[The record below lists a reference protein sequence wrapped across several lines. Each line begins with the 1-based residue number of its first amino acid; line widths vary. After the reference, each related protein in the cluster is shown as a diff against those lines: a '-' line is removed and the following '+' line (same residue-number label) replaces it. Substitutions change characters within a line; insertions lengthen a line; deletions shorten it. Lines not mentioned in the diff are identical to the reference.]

1 MKYCSECKVF
11 VNENLKN
18 CPLCGSWT
26 EECNSEKFDDY
37 LNQEKYVQYPSLKLK
52 GDAYKSF
59 LRKKSLFLTLTVILV
74 CVLINALVTP
84 SHLWSAYVAC
94 GGMTVFICVLSTI
107 YKKRRF
113 YSLLLVLAIVLPV
126 TLYCL
131 DITQSFDR
139 TNGFEAF
146 GFSLSYAVPGFLI
159 AMIITLDVMAAV
171 EKSKYKYYLFSLLIV
186 SLYALIPQIVIWIV
200 PREFAYWLTFS
211 CFVFSIANGLTMTI
225 IYWKSLKAEFN
236 KKMHL

>member
-26 EECNSEKFDDY
+26 EECESNRFEDY
-37 LNQEKYVQYPSLKLK
+37 AEQEKYVNYPSLKLK

-74 CVLINALVTP
+74 CVLINVLLTP
-84 SHLWSAYVAC
+84 SSLWSAYVAC
-94 GGMTVFICVLSTI
+94 GGMTVFLCVLSTI

-113 YSLLLVLAIVLPV
+113 YSLLLVLAIVLPL
-126 TLYCL
+126 TLVCL
-131 DITQSFDR
+131 DIIQSFDR
-139 TNGFEAF
+139 TGSFSAF
-146 GFSLSYAVPGFLI
+146 GFSLLYAVPGFLM
-159 AMIITLDVMAAV
+159 AMMITLDVLAAV

-186 SLYALIPQIVIWIV
+186 SLYALIPQIAVWII
-200 PREFAYWLTFS
+200 PEKFPFWLTFS
-211 CFVFSIANGLTMTI
+211 CFVFAVANGLTMTI